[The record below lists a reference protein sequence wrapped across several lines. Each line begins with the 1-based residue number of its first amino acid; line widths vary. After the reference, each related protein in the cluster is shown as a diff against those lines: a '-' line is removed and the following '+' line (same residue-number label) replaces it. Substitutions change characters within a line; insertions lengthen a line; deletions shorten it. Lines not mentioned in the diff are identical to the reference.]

1 MQIGG
6 GHSLSGGT
14 QSGSSST
21 SGSGSTTPTF
31 DARGN
36 ALVSQLQNSNITD
49 VNSAAQSAI
58 AAQNAK
64 TNSELGSVLAGVKSG
79 GYGRATN
86 WGQGNMAGAAAN
98 VLAQRD
104 VANAGLQTQAAQ
116 QTAQNQ
122 LAQNQNL
129 ASLLSMLRGES
140 TTQEQQT
147 TGSSK
152 NFGWGQYGNMKMGM

>member
-1 MQIGG
+1 MGGLIGNFG
-6 GHSLSGGT
+6 KTS
-14 QSGSSST
+14 QSGSSS
-21 SGSGSTTPTF
+21 SSSSSTPTF

-36 ALVSQLQNSNITD
+36 ALISSLQNADVTD
-49 VNSAAQSAI
+49 VNTAAQQAI

-86 WGQGNMAGAAAN
+86 WGQGNMASAAAN

-116 QTAQNQ
+116 QQAQNK

-129 ASLLSMLRGES
+129 VSLLSLLRGEQNAGS
-140 TTQEQQT
+140 GTSS
-147 TGSSK
+147 GSSTSS
-152 NFGWGQYGNMKMGM
+152 NIGGSL